1 MAEKEIQEQ
10 LSELSQKM
18 DMVLEYVSIQNQ
30 KREEFDDLVED
41 AGIVVKDVVR
51 HTSDI
56 LDNAQVELDHCG
68 LTCLMIKVL
77 QNINTFHEMF
87 EMMESAKDFMKDV
100 TPILHQV
107 GLDAVNKMN
116 ELDGKGY
123 FEYIRELGNFVDK
136 WIQVFTRDDLIRL
149 QNNLEN
155 IAGIVRNLSDPALLK
170 SLNDMTIALS
180 EVKPDEKL
188 DNKSLFGLFKQL
200 NSPEVRKSLSYT
212 LRLVQ
217 TINKAKSDER

>member
-1 MAEKEIQEQ
+1 MAEKELQEQ
-10 LSELSQKM
+10 LDELHQKM
-18 DMVLEYVSIQNQ
+18 DMVLEYVSLQNQ
-30 KREEFDDLVED
+30 KREEIDDFVED
-41 AGIVVKDVVR
+41 AGIVIKDVVR
-51 HTSDI
+51 HTSGM
-56 LDNAQVELDHCG
+56 LENAQVELDHVDLPG
-68 LTCLMIKVL
+68 LMIKVL
-77 QNINTFHEMF
+77 QNLGTFHEMF

-116 ELDGKGY
+116 ELDRKGY
-123 FEYIRELGNFVDK
+123 FEYISELGNFVDK
-136 WIQVFTRDDLIRL
+136 WIQLFTREDLIRL

-155 IAGIVRNLSDPALLK
+155 IAGIVRNLSDPALMK
-170 SLNDMTIALS
+170 GLNNMTLALA

-200 NSPEVRKSLSYT
+200 NSPEVRQSLSYS

-217 TINKAKSDER
+217 QIAK

>member
-1 MAEKEIQEQ
+1 MADRELQEQ
-10 LSELSQKM
+10 LNELQKKM
-18 DMVLEYVSIQNQ
+18 DILIEYVSVQNQ
-30 KREEFDDLVED
+30 KREEIDDFIED
-41 AGIVVKDVVR
+41 AGIVVKDVVKQ
-51 HTSDI
+51 TSVM
-56 LDNAQVELDHCG
+56 LEKSQVEFDHCG

-77 QNINTFHEMF
+77 QNITTFHEMF

-136 WIQVFTRDDLIRL
+136 WIQVFTKDDLIRL
-149 QNNLEN
+149 QTNLEN
-155 IAGIVRNLSDPALLK
+155 IAGIVRNLSDPALMQG
-170 SLNDMTIALS
+170 LNNMTKALA

-200 NSPEVRKSLSYT
+200 NSPEVRKSLSYS

-217 TINKAKSDER
+217 AMNK

>member
-1 MAEKEIQEQ
+1 MAEKELQEQ
-10 LSELSQKM
+10 LDELHQKM
-18 DMVLEYVSIQNQ
+18 DMVLEYVSLQNQ
-30 KREEFDDLVED
+30 KREEIDDFVED
-41 AGIVVKDVVR
+41 AGIVIKDVVR
-51 HTSDI
+51 HTSGM
-56 LDNAQVELDHCG
+56 LENAQVELDHVDLPG
-68 LTCLMIKVL
+68 LMIKVL
-77 QNINTFHEMF
+77 QNLGTFHEMF

-116 ELDGKGY
+116 ELDRKGY
-123 FEYIRELGNFVDK
+123 FEYISELGNFVDK
-136 WIQVFTRDDLIRL
+136 WIQLFTREDLIRL

-155 IAGIVRNLSDPALLK
+155 IAGIVRNLSDPALMK
-170 SLNDMTIALS
+170 GLNNMTLALA

-200 NSPEVRKSLSYT
+200 NSPEVRQSLSYS

-217 TINKAKSDER
+217 QIAKSSK

>member
-10 LSELSQKM
+10 LNELRQKM
-18 DMVLEYVSIQNQ
+18 DIVLEYVSIQNQ
-30 KREEFDDLVED
+30 KREEIDDLVED
-41 AGIVVKDVVR
+41 AGIIVKDVVR
-51 HTSDI
+51 QTSI
-56 LDNAQVELDHCG
+56 MLDKAQVEFDHCG
-68 LTCLMIKVL
+68 LTCLLIKVL
-77 QNINTFHEMF
+77 QNISTFHEMF

-116 ELDGKGY
+116 ELDSKGY
-123 FEYIRELGNFVDK
+123 FEYIAELGNFADK
-136 WIQVFTRDDLIRL
+136 WIQVFTKDDLIRL

-155 IAGIVRNLSDPALLK
+155 IAGIVRNLSDPSVMKGLNHMTLAL
-170 SLNDMTIALS
+170 A
-180 EVKPDEKL
+180 EVKFDEKL

-200 NSPEVRKSLSYT
+200 NSLEVRKSLSYT

-217 TINKAKSDER
+217 SISK

>member
-1 MAEKEIQEQ
+1 MAEKDIQEQ
-10 LSELSQKM
+10 LNELRQKM
-18 DMVLEYVSIQNQ
+18 DLVLEYVLVQNQ
-30 KREEFDDLVED
+30 KREEIDDFIED

-51 HTSDI
+51 HTSDM
-56 LDNAQVELDHCG
+56 LEKSQVELDHCG
-68 LTCLMIKVL
+68 ITCLLIKVL
-77 QNINTFHEMF
+77 QNVDTFHEMF

-116 ELDGKGY
+116 ELDQKGY

-136 WIQVFTRDDLIRL
+136 WVQVFTKDDLIRL
-149 QNNLEN
+149 QGNLEN
-155 IAGIVRNLSDPALLK
+155 IAGIVRNLSDPELMKGLNNITLAL
-170 SLNDMTIALS
+170 TR
-180 EVKPDEKL
+180 VKPDETL

-200 NSPEVRKSLSYT
+200 NSPEVRKSLSYS

-217 TINKAKSDER
+217 AMNG

>member
-1 MAEKEIQEQ
+1 MAEKELQEQ
-10 LSELSQKM
+10 LDELHQKM
-18 DMVLEYVSIQNQ
+18 DMVLEYVSLQNQ
-30 KREEFDDLVED
+30 KREEIDDFVED
-41 AGIVVKDVVR
+41 AGIVIKDVVR
-51 HTSDI
+51 HTSGM
-56 LDNAQVELDHCG
+56 LQNAQVELDHVDLPG
-68 LTCLMIKVL
+68 LMIKVL
-77 QNINTFHEMF
+77 QNLGTFHEMF

-116 ELDGKGY
+116 ELDRKGY
-123 FEYIRELGNFVDK
+123 FEYISELGNFVDK
-136 WIQVFTRDDLIRL
+136 WIQLFTREDLIRL

-155 IAGIVRNLSDPALLK
+155 IAGIVRNLSDPALMK
-170 SLNDMTIALS
+170 GLNNMTLALA

-200 NSPEVRKSLSYT
+200 NSPEVRQSLSYS

-217 TINKAKSDER
+217 QIAKSSK

>member
-1 MAEKEIQEQ
+1 MAEKELQEQ
-10 LSELSQKM
+10 LNQLQQKM
-18 DMVLEYVSIQNQ
+18 DILLEYVSIQNQ
-30 KREEFDDLVED
+30 KREEIDDFIED
-41 AGIVVKDVVR
+41 AGIVVKDVVKQ
-51 HTSDI
+51 TSVM
-56 LDNAQVELDHCG
+56 LDKSQVEFDHCG
-68 LTCLMIKVL
+68 LTCLLIKVL

-116 ELDGKGY
+116 ELDSRGY

-136 WIQVFTRDDLIRL
+136 WIQVFTKEDLLRL

-155 IAGIVRNLSDPALLK
+155 IAGIVRNLSDPALMQ
-170 SLNDMTIALS
+170 SLNNMTKALA

-188 DNKSLFGLFKQL
+188 DNKSLLGLFKQL
-200 NSPEVRKSLSYT
+200 NSPEVRKSLSYS

-217 TINKAKSDER
+217 AMNK

>member
-1 MAEKEIQEQ
+1 MAEKELQEQ
-10 LSELSQKM
+10 LDELHQKM
-18 DMVLEYVSIQNQ
+18 DMVLEYVSLQNQ
-30 KREEFDDLVED
+30 KREEIDDFVED
-41 AGIVVKDVVR
+41 AGIVIKDVVR
-51 HTSDI
+51 HTSGM
-56 LDNAQVELDHCG
+56 LENAQVELDHVDLPG
-68 LTCLMIKVL
+68 LMIKVL
-77 QNINTFHEMF
+77 QNLGTFHEMF

-116 ELDGKGY
+116 ELDRKGY
-123 FEYIRELGNFVDK
+123 FEYISELGNFVDK
-136 WIQVFTRDDLIRL
+136 WIQLFTREDLIRL

-155 IAGIVRNLSDPALLK
+155 IAGIVRNLSDPALMK
-170 SLNDMTIALS
+170 GLNNMTLALA

-200 NSPEVRKSLSYT
+200 NSPEVRQSLSYS

-217 TINKAKSDER
+217 QIAKS

>member
-10 LSELSQKM
+10 LSELRQKM
-18 DMVLEYVSIQNQ
+18 DMVLEYVSLQNQ
-30 KREEFDDLVED
+30 KREEIDDFVED
-41 AGIVVKDVVR
+41 AGIVIKDVVR
-51 HTSDI
+51 HTSGM
-56 LDNAQVELDHCG
+56 LENAQVELDHVDLPG
-68 LTCLMIKVL
+68 LMIKVL
-77 QNINTFHEMF
+77 QNLGTFHEMF

-116 ELDGKGY
+116 ELDRKGY
-123 FEYIRELGNFVDK
+123 FEYISELGNFVDK
-136 WIQVFTRDDLIRL
+136 WIQLFTREDLIRL

-155 IAGIVRNLSDPALLK
+155 IAGIVRNLSDPALMK
-170 SLNDMTIALS
+170 GLNNMTLALA

-200 NSPEVRKSLSYT
+200 NSPEVRQSLSYS

-217 TINKAKSDER
+217 QIAKSSK

>member
-10 LSELSQKM
+10 LNELHQKL
-18 DMVLEYVSIQNQ
+18 DMVLEYVSVQNQ
-30 KREEFDDLVED
+30 KREELDDLVED

-51 HTSDI
+51 QTSLM
-56 LDNAQVELDHCG
+56 LDKAQVELDHCG
-68 LTCLMIKVL
+68 LTCLLIKVL

-107 GLDAVNKMN
+107 GLDAVHKMN
-116 ELDGKGY
+116 ELEQKGY

-136 WIQVFTRDDLIRL
+136 WIQVFTKEDLVKL
-149 QNNLEN
+149 ENNLEN
-155 IAGIVRNLSDPALLK
+155 IAGIVRNLSDPALMK
-170 SLNDMTIALS
+170 GLNNMTLALA
-180 EVKPDEKL
+180 EVKMDENL

-200 NSPEVRKSLSYT
+200 NTPEVRKSLSFT

-217 TINKAKSDER
+217 AMNK

>member
-1 MAEKEIQEQ
+1 MAEKDLQEQ
-10 LSELSQKM
+10 LNELHQKM
-18 DMVLEYVSIQNQ
+18 DLVLEYVSIQNQ
-30 KREEFDDLVED
+30 KREEIDDFVED
-41 AGIVVKDVVR
+41 AGIVIKDVVR
-51 HTSDI
+51 HTSGM
-56 LDNAQVELDHCG
+56 LENAQVELDHVDLPG
-68 LTCLMIKVL
+68 LMIKVL
-77 QNINTFHEMF
+77 QNLGTFHEMF

-116 ELDGKGY
+116 ELDRKGY
-123 FEYIRELGNFVDK
+123 FEYISELGNFVDK
-136 WIQVFTRDDLIRL
+136 WIQLFTREDLIRL

-155 IAGIVRNLSDPALLK
+155 IAGIVRNLSDPALMK
-170 SLNDMTIALS
+170 GLNNMTLALA

-200 NSPEVRKSLSYT
+200 NSPEVRQSLSYS

-217 TINKAKSDER
+217 QIAKSSK

>member
-10 LSELSQKM
+10 LNELRQKM
-18 DMVLEYVSIQNQ
+18 DLVLEYVSVQNQ
-30 KREEFDDLVED
+30 KREELDDLVED

-51 HTSDI
+51 HTSEM
-56 LDNAQVELDHCG
+56 LDKAQVELDHCG

-77 QNINTFHEMF
+77 QNLNTFHEMF
-87 EMMESAKDFMKDV
+87 EMMESARDFMKDV

-116 ELDGKGY
+116 EFDSKGY
-123 FEYIRELGNFVDK
+123 FDYIRELGNFVDK
-136 WIQVFTRDDLIRL
+136 WIQVFTKDDLIRL
-149 QNNLEN
+149 QGNLEN
-155 IAGIVRNLSDPALLK
+155 IAGIVRNLSDPALMQG
-170 SLNDMTIALS
+170 LNNMTKVLA

-188 DNKSLFGLFKQL
+188 DNKSLFGIFKQL
-200 NSPEVRKSLSYT
+200 NSPDVRKSLSYS

-217 TINKAKSDER
+217 AINK

>member
-1 MAEKEIQEQ
+1 MAEKELQEQ
-10 LSELSQKM
+10 LNELHQKM
-18 DMVLEYVSIQNQ
+18 DMVLEYVSLQNQ
-30 KREEFDDLVED
+30 KREEIDDFVED
-41 AGIVVKDVVR
+41 AGIVIKDVVR
-51 HTSDI
+51 HTSGM
-56 LDNAQVELDHCG
+56 LENAQVELDHVDLPG
-68 LTCLMIKVL
+68 LMIKVL
-77 QNINTFHEMF
+77 QNLGTFHEMF

-116 ELDGKGY
+116 ELDRKGY
-123 FEYIRELGNFVDK
+123 FEYISELGNFVDK
-136 WIQVFTRDDLIRL
+136 WIQLFTREDLIRL

-155 IAGIVRNLSDPALLK
+155 IAGIVRNLSDPALMK
-170 SLNDMTIALS
+170 GLNNMTLALA

-200 NSPEVRKSLSYT
+200 NSPEVRQSLSYS

-217 TINKAKSDER
+217 QIAK

>member
-10 LSELSQKM
+10 LTELRQKM
-18 DMVLEYVSIQNQ
+18 DLVLEYVSVRNQ
-30 KREEFDDLVED
+30 KREEIDDFVED

-51 HTSDI
+51 HTSEM
-56 LDNAQVELDHCG
+56 LDKAQVELDHCG

-77 QNINTFHEMF
+77 QNIDTFHAMF
-87 EMMESAKDFMKDV
+87 EMLESAKDFMKDV
-100 TPILHQV
+100 TPVLHQV

-116 ELDGKGY
+116 ELDEKGY
-123 FEYIRELGNFVDK
+123 FEYIRELANFVDK
-136 WIQVFTRDDLIRL
+136 WIQVFTKDDLIRL
-149 QNNLEN
+149 RNNLEN
-155 IAGIVRNLSDPALLK
+155 IAGMVRNLSDPDLMK
-170 SLNDMTIALS
+170 RLNDMTLALA

-200 NSPEVRKSLSYT
+200 NSPEVRKSLSYS

-217 TINKAKSDER
+217 AMKTQIPG

>member
-10 LSELSQKM
+10 LDELRQKM
-18 DMVLEYVSIQNQ
+18 DLVLEYVSVQNQ
-30 KREEFDDLVED
+30 KREEIDDLVED
-41 AGIVVKDVVR
+41 AGIVVRDVVKQ
-51 HTSDI
+51 TSLM
-56 LDNAQVELDHCG
+56 LDKAQVELDPCG

-100 TPILHQV
+100 SPVLHQV

-116 ELDGKGY
+116 ELDEKGY

-136 WIQVFTRDDLIRL
+136 WIQVFTKDDLIRL

-155 IAGIVRNLSDPALLK
+155 VAGIVRNLSDPALMK
-170 SLNDMTIALS
+170 SLNNMTLAIAG
-180 EVKPDEKL
+180 VKPDEKL
-188 DNKSLFGLFKQL
+188 DNKSLFGLFKQF

-217 TINKAKSDER
+217 EINKAKREKR

>member
-1 MAEKEIQEQ
+1 MAEKELQEQ
-10 LSELSQKM
+10 LNELHQKM
-18 DMVLEYVSIQNQ
+18 DMVLEYVSLQNQ
-30 KREEFDDLVED
+30 KREEIDDFVED
-41 AGIVVKDVVR
+41 AGIVIKDVVR
-51 HTSDI
+51 HTSGM
-56 LDNAQVELDHCG
+56 LENAQVELDHVDLPG
-68 LTCLMIKVL
+68 LMIKVL
-77 QNINTFHEMF
+77 QNLGTFHEMF

-116 ELDGKGY
+116 ELDRKGY
-123 FEYIRELGNFVDK
+123 FEYISELGNFVDK
-136 WIQVFTRDDLIRL
+136 WIQLFTREDLIRL

-155 IAGIVRNLSDPALLK
+155 IAGIVRNLSDPALMK
-170 SLNDMTIALS
+170 GLNNMTLALA

-200 NSPEVRKSLSYT
+200 NSPEVRQSLSYS

-217 TINKAKSDER
+217 QIAKSSK